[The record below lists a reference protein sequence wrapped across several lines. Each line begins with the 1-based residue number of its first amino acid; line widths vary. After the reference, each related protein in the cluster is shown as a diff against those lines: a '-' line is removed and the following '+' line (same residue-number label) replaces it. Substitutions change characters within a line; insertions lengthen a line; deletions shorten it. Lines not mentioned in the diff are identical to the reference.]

1 MFNSQKFLPGL
12 TLPFIVTIWL
22 LLVICSEFFP
32 SLLLPESSLVVE
44 TKPDLLS
51 AFSPNIGQVMFQGG
65 TVISGLFFLAAIF
78 INSRLNAFYAVLASL
93 FSITVALFSGVEYAV
108 LNSGLT
114 GYNGI
119 L

>member
-1 MFNSQKFLPGL
+1 MVIFASSFSTWIAGLFNSQKFLPGL

-51 AFSPNIGQVMFQGG
+51 AFGPNIGQVMFQGG
-65 TVISGLFFLAAIF
+65 TVISGLFF
-78 INSRLNAFYAVLASL
+78 SGCYFY
-93 FSITVALFSGVEYAV
+93 
-108 LNSGLT
+108 
-114 GYNGI
+114 
-119 L
+119 